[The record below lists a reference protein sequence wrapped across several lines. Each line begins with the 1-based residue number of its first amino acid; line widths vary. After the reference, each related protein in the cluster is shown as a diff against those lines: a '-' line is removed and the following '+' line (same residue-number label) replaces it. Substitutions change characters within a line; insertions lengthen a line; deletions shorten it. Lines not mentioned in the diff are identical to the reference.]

1 MPPKHK
7 CHGKRV
13 QRYYNFA
20 NLASFFLFFSSFVGK
35 LARNRP
41 HHYLRFLEKVKT
53 FTGLFNVFSWS
64 FKINK
69 VLLQPETN
77 TNSITMMKKLLFL
90 GCFLV
95 ASMNIMADDV
105 KTIDAAKVSKITFSG
120 DNVTIKFND
129 GTPDLTVDMETVTLD
144 FSNVTAIERVA
155 IAKEKGLEGKA
166 IYNMKGQLVG
176 NSVANLSQG
185 IYIINGKKVVIK

>member
-35 LARNRP
+35 LARNGPR
-41 HHYLRFLEKVKT
+41 HYLRFLEKLKT
-53 FTGLFNVFSWS
+53 FTALFDPFPWS

-95 ASMNIMADDV
+95 EDV
-105 KTIDAAKVSKITFSG
+105 FLWPA
-120 DNVTIKFND
+120 
-129 GTPDLTVDMETVTLD
+129 
-144 FSNVTAIERVA
+144 
-155 IAKEKGLEGKA
+155 
-166 IYNMKGQLVG
+166 
-176 NSVANLSQG
+176 
-185 IYIINGKKVVIK
+185 